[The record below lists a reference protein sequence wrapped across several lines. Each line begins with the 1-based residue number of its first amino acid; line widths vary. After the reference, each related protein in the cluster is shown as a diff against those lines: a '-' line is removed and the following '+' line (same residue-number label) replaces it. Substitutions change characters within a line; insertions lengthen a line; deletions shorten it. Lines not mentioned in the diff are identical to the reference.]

1 MKDILIVTCGTSILT
16 NARDLKKEIIGDRNY
31 NQMTEEEAE
40 ILGKRILEDL
50 RNKDVFDKKCGAEL
64 NSTYY
69 IMEKGNFSGKT
80 IYLIVS
86 DSVEGRIAGK
96 IIEVLL
102 KEKLNIDKVETKI
115 IEKLNITREYEFAK
129 KGLRN
134 LASTVASIV
143 KGNEYNI
150 MLSPIGGLKAQIFTV
165 GLIGQIFKIPAY
177 YLYENSTTI
186 VELLPLPIS
195 LDTNFF
201 QNNIEIISKLFKE
214 MLPKKDVKSYLHN
227 NSDLR
232 NILEEVHIDG
242 EDYVTL
248 SALGEIA
255 YQKLVSDISSN
266 IPRNATKEEKKK
278 EIQYKKNE
286 AHAEQLRNN
295 PECKRFLEKL
305 NSIPYVKKIIINYF
319 NPDNKGDVIRITK
332 SSSNEGRVLQ
342 FEFNHKLGILGGM
355 IFLTETDEI
364 KLDASIIDIYQKIM

>member
-86 DSVEGRIAGK
+86 DSVEGRTAGK

-195 LDTNFF
+195 LDMNFF

-227 NSDLR
+227 NRDLR
-232 NILEEVHIDG
+232 NILEEVHIAG

-266 IPRNATKEEKKK
+266 IPRNATKEEKKE

-305 NSIPYVKKIIINYF
+305 NNIPYVKKIIINYF